1 MWDAWIELFGLSKCF
16 GDGPFRRVAG
26 TCVQVSMHLVFG
38 WMHDMRL
45 LFSDSMQPNSI
56 NVSRVIGA
64 VATRRSLVVEDDV
77 VLGTVSKMRL
87 SDVVNQINPWLNALS
102 DGSVWYWSTSA
113 TVIASAPGKVILVP
127 PVHMGM
133 GLCRKSW
140 EPSLASAVLQFGC
153 WH

>member
-1 MWDAWIELFGLSKCF
+1 
-16 GDGPFRRVAG
+16 
-26 TCVQVSMHLVFG
+26 
-38 WMHDMRL
+38 MHDLRL

-77 VLGTVSKMRL
+77 VLRTVSKMRL
-87 SDVVNQINPWLNALS
+87 SDVVNQINLWMNELS
-102 DGSVWYWSTSA
+102 DGSVWCWSTSA
-113 TVIASAPGKVILVP
+113 TVIASAPGKVIVVP
-127 PVHMGM
+127 PVPMGMGM
-133 GLCRKSW
+133 GLFRKSW